1 MTSPKDQMTQQEI
14 DDWLMSL
21 GEAERRE
28 WLEDYDDK

>member
-14 DDWLMSL
+14 DDLLMSL

-28 WLEDYDDK
+28 WLEDYDGK